1 MDRKTVDTTGV
12 MEDITMR
19 KSVVLAMSALVLVMA
34 VGCHGNK
41 ADNNAQQADS
51 IEAAA
56 QPDTTVYGVCG
67 TGTSM
72 HTLELITD
80 EGDTLT
86 YLVDVDSEDEVVK
99 GGMLAGDR
107 MAVVGAKDG
116 NGEQVATQ
124 VLNLTTLLGRWT
136 SIDKNFEIQ
145 EGGVVESS
153 VKAESHP
160 WTSWK
165 IYNGNLLLNR
175 DTFNVVQ
182 LGADSLYLE
191 NREGI
196 YAFKRQQATP
206 EQ

>member
-1 MDRKTVDTTGV
+1 
-12 MEDITMR
+12 
-19 KSVVLAMSALVLVMA
+19 
-34 VGCHGNK
+34 
-41 ADNNAQQADS
+41 
-51 IEAAA
+51 
-56 QPDTTVYGVCG
+56 
-67 TGTSM
+67 M

-116 NGEQVATQ
+116 NGELVATQ
-124 VLNLTTLLGRWT
+124 VVNLTTLLGRWT

-153 VKAESHP
+153 VKAETHP

-191 NREGI
+191 NGEGI

>member
-1 MDRKTVDTTGV
+1 
-12 MEDITMR
+12 MR
-19 KSVVLAMSALVLVMA
+19 KSVVLAMLALVLVTMA
-34 VGCHGNK
+34 GCHGNK
-41 ADNNAQQADS
+41 TGDGAQLADS
-51 IEAAA
+51 TEVTV

-116 NGEQVATQ
+116 NGELVATQ
-124 VLNLTTLLGRWT
+124 VVNLTTLLGRWT

-153 VKAESHP
+153 VKAETHP

>member
-41 ADNNAQQADS
+41 ADNNARQADS

-124 VLNLTTLLGRWT
+124 VLNLTTLLGRW
-136 SIDKNFEIQ
+136 S
-145 EGGVVESS
+145 
-153 VKAESHP
+153 
-160 WTSWK
+160 
-165 IYNGNLLLNR
+165 
-175 DTFNVVQ
+175 
-182 LGADSLYLE
+182 
-191 NREGI
+191 
-196 YAFKRQQATP
+196 
-206 EQ
+206 

>member
-1 MDRKTVDTTGV
+1 MV
-12 MEDITMR
+12 
-19 KSVVLAMSALVLVMA
+19 
-34 VGCHGNK
+34 
-41 ADNNAQQADS
+41 
-51 IEAAA
+51 
-56 QPDTTVYGVCG
+56 
-67 TGTSM
+67 
-72 HTLELITD
+72 
-80 EGDTLT
+80 
-86 YLVDVDSEDEVVK
+86 
-99 GGMLAGDR
+99 
-107 MAVVGAKDG
+107 
-116 NGEQVATQ
+116 
-124 VLNLTTLLGRWT
+124 NLTTLLGRWT

-153 VKAESHP
+153 VKAETHP

-191 NREGI
+191 NGEGI

>member
-1 MDRKTVDTTGV
+1 
-12 MEDITMR
+12 MR
-19 KSVVLAMSALVLVMA
+19 KSVVLAILALVLVTMA
-34 VGCHGNK
+34 GCHGNK
-41 ADNNAQQADS
+41 TGDDAQQADS
-51 IEAAA
+51 AEATV
-56 QPDTTVYGVCG
+56 QPDSTIYGVCG

-86 YLVDVDSEDEVVK
+86 YLVDVGSEDEVVK

-116 NGEQVATQ
+116 NGELVATQ
-124 VLNLTTLLGRWT
+124 VVNLTTLLGRWT

-153 VKAESHP
+153 VKAEAHP

-175 DTFNVVQ
+175 DTFSVVQ

-196 YAFKRQQATP
+196 YAFKRQQAIP

>member
-1 MDRKTVDTTGV
+1 
-12 MEDITMR
+12 MR

-41 ADNNAQQADS
+41 ADNNARQADS

>member
-1 MDRKTVDTTGV
+1 MDRSAVGITDV

-19 KSVVLAMSALVLVMA
+19 KSVVSAILAIVLITV

-41 ADNNAQQADS
+41 ADNSAQQTDS
-51 IEAAA
+51 TETAA

-67 TGTSM
+67 AGTSM

-86 YLVDVDSEDEVVK
+86 YLVDVDSEDEAVK

-116 NGEQVATQ
+116 NGELVATQ
-124 VLNLTTLLGRWT
+124 VVNLTTLLGRWT
-136 SIDKNFEIQ
+136 SIDKNFELQ